1 MNKLKPEVKIFSRFK
16 PANQQIIQEDLRIWP
31 NSLVFRSY
39 RRTWNF
45 FLLGNQIY
53 RKHKFIWLNKKN
65 INHLNIQDLNYGPEA
80 WFLNSLA
87 QSVNWFL
94 GNLIVCRW
102 PHRPAAPGSDVIAS
116 SPVVVAAKRASR
128 SSWTNLPTR
137 PCFSPL
143 FLFLP
148 AVPVHLA
155 VVKD

>member
-1 MNKLKPEVKIFSRFK
+1 MNKLKPEVQIFSRFK

-94 GNLIVCRW
+94 GETWSSVGDLIALQLLAVM
-102 PHRPAAPGSDVIAS
+102 S
-116 SPVVVAAKRASR
+116 SPHLLSSWRRSGRADHPEQIYPQGRASALF
-128 SSWTNLPTR
+128 SSSSLLSLSIWQ
-137 PCFSPL
+137 
-143 FLFLP
+143 
-148 AVPVHLA
+148 
-155 VVKD
+155 